1 MIRWARRWLPAP
13 AQPLLDW
20 LDEYDPGGID
30 AHRALHFVI
39 AVVLAIIAGRVADTA
54 LGLGQPVGLPLYCG
68 IAAGTMLFLL
78 APGRRR
84 DEAWAMVRLA
94 VVLVGYVA
102 LVALLGGAGS
112 PLAAKALTV
121 LLVPLTFLS
130 FYVRRFGRNAQNAG
144 IALFEMALIVA
155 TTTPTREEAIWFTI
169 ATAGGAA
176 IALAV
181 RLVLW
186 RPLAVPA
193 FETSVVA
200 YRMAAAAALTD
211 LAAAFAT
218 GAPWPAEA
226 LAAAATG
233 RRRLRRA
240 AIAALREA
248 PEREEDVQ
256 AMKGATYR
264 LEIASELIG
273 ERLAE
278 ALAKGDIDPSVRAAI
293 AGALLAAADAVRPGA
308 ATAAHA
314 ACGGAITAA
323 QTALLRA
330 TDIDTHARDRLLVAL
345 AGVTRIAVVAASLDV
360 PAAPA
365 SPRRAA
371 PPAAAVADG
380 RMLQTT
386 RVAVQGLVA
395 TLVTTAIYLGFG
407 LDHGYW
413 ATLTVAFV
421 LGGSF
426 GETVARARTR
436 LTGTVVGVAAG
447 MAVGLTIG
455 DAVGI
460 GATLAVAAMAVALL
474 TMRDRY
480 DVSCACVAFAVLLG
494 LHLISGLGAAGMIAR
509 LYDTAIGA
517 TAALL
522 CARFV
527 LPVALTDPTRA
538 EIGAYLARCR
548 TVFARLWPA
557 GTEDFPMPATTH
569 DTAGATDTPATLAAA
584 SYVLRERLPR
594 LNDETALGF
603 RATEG
608 LVRLVSHV
616 ETIATFLTLIDGVA
630 ARLSAMPR
638 SRHAADVI
646 GRARD
651 RVLAAFDGGTPV
663 EAPRRPA
670 GVAAPTAPADDAA
683 VIGMVE
689 YSFFADALERALADV
704 RTELAPAA
712 PVPVPAGRLR
722 AAMPLAAMVGV
733 ALAAVATLSPV
744 PAAAAEPAAAA
755 SAPPA
760 AVAPGAAALPSW
772 DWIIGAD
779 KLPSPPPAVAFLGLD
794 GFDTPKRYVLDA
806 GKRGIRTWCYLSV
819 GTIEN
824 WRPDRKAF
832 EALNEK
838 ELKAGRKPF
847 IGKRYPEWEGERW
860 LDVRRYEVFLPLMV
874 DRLEMCRDKGF
885 EFVEFDNLDAYEN
898 KTGFTIRKS
907 DTVRYAEALAA
918 EARRLGLKPMQKNV
932 PELAE
937 TLEPHFDA
945 LLFEDCALYKF
956 CGDAKP
962 FVAAGKPVFDADYP
976 ESWKDE
982 GKSFDKAKA
991 CSQAKKAGVSMIFKR
1006 LDLDTWVKRCG

>member
-1 MIRWARRWLPAP
+1 MIRRARRWLPAQ

-20 LDEYDPGGID
+20 LDEYDPGGVD

-39 AVVLAIIAGRVADTA
+39 AVVLAIVAGRIADTA

-68 IAAGTMLFLL
+68 IAAGTLLFLL
-78 APGRRR
+78 VPGRRG
-84 DEAWAMVRLA
+84 DEAAGMVRLA
-94 VVLVGYVA
+94 AVLVGYVA
-102 LVALLGGAGS
+102 LVALLGGAGD

-155 TTTPTREEAIWFTI
+155 TTTPTREEAIWFAI
-169 ATAGGAA
+169 ATAGGAT

-193 FETSVVA
+193 FEASVVA

-248 PEREEDVQ
+248 PEREEEVQ
-256 AMKGATYR
+256 DRKGATYR

-278 ALAKGDIDPSVRAAI
+278 ALSRGSADGPIRAAI
-293 AGALLAAADAVRPGA
+293 AAALLATAGAVRPGA
-308 ATAAHA
+308 AAAA
-314 ACGGAITAA
+314 SQACSSAITAA

-330 TDIDTHARDRLLVAL
+330 TDIDVRARDRLLVAL
-345 AGVTRIAVVAASLDV
+345 AGVARIAHVAAALDQPV
-360 PAAPA
+360 VPASPIPAAP
-365 SPRRAA
+365 P
-371 PPAAAVADG
+371 PPAAASHG
-380 RMLQTT
+380 LLQTT
-386 RVAVQGLVA
+386 RVAIQGLVA
-395 TLVTTAIYLGFG
+395 TVVTTAIYLGFG

-517 TAALL
+517 AAALV

-548 TVFARLWPA
+548 AVFARLWPA

-569 DTAGATDTPATLAAA
+569 ETPGATDTPATLAAA
-584 SYVLRERLPR
+584 SYGLRERLPR
-594 LNDETALGF
+594 LNDEAALGF

-616 ETIATFLTLIDGVA
+616 ETIATYLTLIDGA
-630 ARLSAMPR
+630 TSRLSALPR
-638 SRHAADVI
+638 SRHAVDVI

-651 RVLAAFDGGTPV
+651 RVLAAFDGAEPRPLPP
-663 EAPRRPA
+663 APT
-670 GVAAPTAPADDAA
+670 GAAPPTPPADDAA
-683 VIGMVE
+683 VIGTVE
-689 YSFFADALERALADV
+689 YTFFADALERALTDV
-704 RTELAPAA
+704 RTELTPAVVAP
-712 PVPVPAGRLR
+712 PVRRR
-722 AAMPLAAMVGV
+722 AAMPVVAIIAG
-733 ALAAVATLSPV
+733 ALAAAVALSP
-744 PAAAAEPAAAA
+744 AGLAAAEPSRPVATAAA
-755 SAPPA
+755 P
-760 AVAPGAAALPSW
+760 AALPTW
-772 DWIIGAD
+772 DWIIGID
-779 KLPSPPPAVAFLGLD
+779 KLPSPPPAVEFLGLD
-794 GFDTPKRYVLDA
+794 GFDTPKRYVVDA

-838 ELKAGRKPF
+838 QVKAGRKPF

-860 LDVRRYEVFLPLMV
+860 LDVRRYKVFLPLMV

-937 TLEPHFDA
+937 ALEPHFDA
-945 LLFEDCALYKF
+945 LLFEDCALYRF

-976 ESWKDE
+976 EAWKDE
-982 GKSFDKAKA
+982 GRRFDKAKA
-991 CSQAKKAGVSMIFKR
+991 CEQAKKAGVSMIFKR
-1006 LDLDTWVKRCG
+1006 LDLDAWVRRCD